1 MIGILTSNGVVHFK
15 EAASRLLRVTD
26 APSRTRAQKGEVV
39 IDVKKGDEIL
49 EMTVPLDAISLVG
62 K

>member
-1 MIGILTSNGVVHFK
+1 
-15 EAASRLLRVTD
+15 LRVTD